1 MTPARR
7 GLRWLAWLALALPAA
22 VPAHAGDM
30 SVAERDRQ
38 LLEKTLAGLA
48 PQRPGKV
55 DLYVVGF
62 AGDGNEDVF
71 RNEVAYL
78 DALMSQRF
86 GAAGRVLTLVNH
98 IDSLG
103 DAQRPL
109 ATLDNLRLA
118 LAGLGRIV
126 DREQDIVLLFLTTH
140 GTEQH
145 ELISELLPVFQST
158 IDPQQ
163 LRGALNASGIRN
175 RVVVVSACYSG
186 GFVPALRSDDS
197 LVIAASRQDRT
208 SFGCGVDSNIT
219 YFGRAF
225 LLDGLNRSDSFIGA
239 YDIATAEIAQ
249 WEREDGQEASMP
261 QIDVGDGIVPRL
273 RAWQAQL
280 QVGPPVAY
288 PYGR

>member
-1 MTPARR
+1 MKSA
-7 GLRWLAWLALALPAA
+7 LHALVWLTLTLAALPAQ
-22 VPAHAGDM
+22 AGDDI
-30 SVAERDRQ
+30 SVPERDRE
-38 LLEKTLAGLA
+38 LLQKSLAGLS

-78 DALMSQRF
+78 DTLMSQRF
-86 GAAGRVLTLVNH
+86 GTSGRVVTLVNH
-98 IDSLG
+98 LDSLG

-118 LAGLGRIV
+118 LAGIGKIV
-126 DREQDIVLLFLTTH
+126 DRDEDIVLLFLTTH
-140 GTEQH
+140 GTEKH
-145 ELISELLPVFQST
+145 ELISKLLPVFQAT

-175 RVVVVSACYSG
+175 RIVIVSACYSG
-186 GFVPALRSDDS
+186 GFVPGLRSSDS
-197 LVIAASRQDRT
+197 LVITASREDRT
-208 SFGCGVDSNIT
+208 SFGCGVESNIT

-225 LLDGLNRSDSFIGA
+225 LVDGLNHSDSFIGA
-239 YDIATAEIAQ
+239 YDIATAEIAK
-249 WEREDGQEASMP
+249 WEREDGQEPSMP

-273 RAWQAQL
+273 QAWQRQL
-280 QVGPPVAY
+280 QIGASVTY
-288 PYGR
+288 PYDR